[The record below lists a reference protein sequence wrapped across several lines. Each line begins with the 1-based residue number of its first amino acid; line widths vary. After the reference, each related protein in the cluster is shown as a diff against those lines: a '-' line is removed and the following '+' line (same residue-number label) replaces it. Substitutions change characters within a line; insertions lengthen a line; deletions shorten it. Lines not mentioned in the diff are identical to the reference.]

1 MRRQLA
7 QARAECEQRCHELQA
22 DLKDLQAVL
31 ENRER
36 QLRETDKQKRAVVR
50 ELTDQN
56 GRLQSHIREVS
67 AIESRTSDTYAA
79 AVVEAASNNN
89 AGQWGRHVVCLK
101 CFKNDDSHGL
111 RRD

>member
-31 ENRER
+31 DSRER
-36 QLRETDKQKRAVVR
+36 QLREADKQKRAVVR

-56 GRLQSHIREVS
+56 GRLQSHIREVR
-67 AIESRTSDTYAA
+67 I
-79 AVVEAASNNN
+79 
-89 AGQWGRHVVCLK
+89 
-101 CFKNDDSHGL
+101 
-111 RRD
+111 